1 MSNSSNYSYVPYQVM
16 DTDSTFR
23 TTLLRYVR
31 HWYWFLLTVGL
42 MLLAAYFYLQFK
54 QPTYL
59 SQSSLLIKDEKKGLD
74 SDNILK
80 DLEIFAP
87 KKIVEN
93 EIEVFKSHTL
103 MNQVVKELG
112 LDVTYFHDTPYGRR
126 ELFQQSP
133 IRLIVE
139 QPTNA
144 LYQDK
149 PFRIEFIDNNSI
161 KLADKLYPLNTSVQ
175 TPMGR
180 LRFFPRQTVSAST
193 ESLLIQVAPRNQTAN
208 NYLRVMKAEPTS
220 KASTVIML
228 SIETG
233 VPDKGEAILN
243 RLIDLYT
250 KASVLDKNRVASN
263 TLNFIDDRLQLVSG
277 ELQTVEK
284 GVENYKSA
292 EGITDLGLQ
301 AKGFLESAQQNDTE
315 LSQVNI
321 QLQALNDIQKYV
333 YSQPEHRSG
342 TPATL
347 GLSDPTLLGLFETF
361 TKLEAQR
368 DQLMRTTSE
377 KNPLLQT
384 VNSQLHTI
392 KSNISENIGTMREIL
407 SGTRQQFLA
416 NNRKIE
422 NVIRTIPAKE
432 RILLNITRQQ
442 AIKNDLYT
450 YLLRKREETAV
461 SYASAISDSRII
473 DAALTD
479 EKPVKPNKSLI
490 FLLFGLAGLVLPAAF
505 LAIYDMVNNRVMHRS
520 DVEDGTQVPIL
531 GEIVKKKQSEVL
543 VVANRSNTVIA
554 EQIRMLRT
562 NLNYLRSSQDSS
574 QVLLFTSSIEGEGKS
589 FISMNLGASLALV
602 GLRTVILEMDLR
614 KPRLRQSLNLPDGLG
629 LSNYLSGETTLAQIV
644 TPLSDKPNYFI
655 ITSGPL
661 PPNPS
666 EILSSPRLQQLIVEL
681 RRHFDYIL
689 IDAPPVGLVTDA
701 QLIAQHA
708 DATLYIIRH
717 DVTPKNCLKMLESL
731 YREKRFNKLNVI
743 LNAVQNDAS
752 SYYSYGGYKSDLYQA
767 KGAQKKKTF
776 LSRFNPN

>member
-1 MSNSSNYSYVPYQVM
+1 MSTSSNFSYVPYQVM
-16 DTDSTFR
+16 DADSNFR
-23 TTLLRYVR
+23 TTLLRYAR
-31 HWYWFLLTVGL
+31 NWYWFLLSLTL

-54 QPTYL
+54 QPIYL

-93 EIEVFKSHTL
+93 EIEVFRSHTL

-112 LDVTYFHDTPYGRR
+112 LDVTYFHETPYGLR
-126 ELFQQSP
+126 ELFQQAP
-133 IRLIVE
+133 IRLIIE
-139 QPTNA
+139 QPTSA

-149 PFRIEFIDNNSI
+149 PFTIQFIDSNSI
-161 KLADKLYPLNTSVQ
+161 KLDETLYSLNTSVQ

-180 LRFFPRQTVSAST
+180 LRFFARQAVSAST
-193 ESLLIQVAPRNQTAN
+193 EPLHIKVTPRSQTAN
-208 NYLRVMKAEPTS
+208 NFLRVLKAEPTS

-277 ELQTVEK
+277 ELQSVEK
-284 GVENYKSA
+284 GVEHYKSS

-315 LSQVNI
+315 LNQVNI

-333 YSQPEHRSG
+333 HSQPAHRSG

-368 DQLMRTTSE
+368 EQLMRTTSE
-377 KNPLLQT
+377 QNPLVQT
-384 VNSQLHTI
+384 VNSQLRTV
-392 KSNISENIGTMREIL
+392 KANITENIGTMREIL
-407 SGTRQQFLA
+407 TGTRQQFMA

-422 NVIRTIPAKE
+422 GVIRTIPAKE

-442 AIKNDLYT
+442 TIKNDLYT

-461 SYASAISDSRII
+461 SYASAISDSRVI

-479 EKPVKPNKSLI
+479 AKPVKPNKSL
-490 FLLFGLAGLVLPAAF
+490 FYLLFGLAGLVLPAVF
-505 LAIYDMVNNRVMHRS
+505 LGVYDLVNNRVMHRS
-520 DVEDGTQVPIL
+520 DVEEGTHVPIL
-531 GEIVKKKQSEVL
+531 GEIIKKKQSEAL
-543 VVANRSNTVIA
+543 IIANRSNTVIA

-562 NLNYLRSSQDSS
+562 NLNYLRSSQDGS
-574 QVLLFTSSIEGEGKS
+574 QVVLFTSSIEGEGKS
-589 FISMNLGASLALV
+589 FISLNLGASLALV
-602 GLRTVILEMDLR
+602 GMRTVILEMDLR
-614 KPRLRQSLNLPDGLG
+614 KPRLRHSLNMPEGPG
-629 LSNYLSGETTLAQIV
+629 LSDYLSGETNLAHLV
-644 TPLSDKPNYFI
+644 TPIPDKTNYFL

-666 EILSSPRLQQLIVEL
+666 ELLTGPRLQQLILDL
-681 RRHFDYIL
+681 RKHFDYIL
-689 IDAPPVGLVTDA
+689 IDAPQLV
-701 QLIAQHA
+701 
-708 DATLYIIRH
+708 
-717 DVTPKNCLKMLESL
+717 
-731 YREKRFNKLNVI
+731 
-743 LNAVQNDAS
+743 
-752 SYYSYGGYKSDLYQA
+752 
-767 KGAQKKKTF
+767 
-776 LSRFNPN
+776 

>member
-1 MSNSSNYSYVPYQVM
+1 MSNTSTYSYVPYQVM
-16 DTDSTFR
+16 DADSNFR
-23 TTLLRYVR
+23 ATLLRYAR
-31 HWYWFLLTVGL
+31 HWYWFLLTSGL
-42 MLLAAYFYLQFK
+42 MLVAAYFFLQFK
-54 QPTYL
+54 QPIYL

-103 MNQVVKELG
+103 MNQVVRELG
-112 LDVTYFHDTPYGRR
+112 LDVTYYHDTPYGRR
-126 ELFQQSP
+126 EIFQQAP
-133 IRLIVE
+133 IRLIIE
-139 QPTNA
+139 QPTSA
-144 LYQDK
+144 LYQKK
-149 PFRIEFIDNNSI
+149 PFTVQFIDANSI
-161 KLADKLYPLNTSVQ
+161 KVDGKLYFLNTSIQ

-180 LRFFPRQTVSAST
+180 LRFFPRQAVSAT
-193 ESLLIQVAPRNQTAN
+193 TKPLLIQVSPRNQTAN
-208 NYLRVMKAEPTS
+208 NFLRVLKAEPTS

-284 GVENYKSA
+284 GVENYKSS
-292 EGITDLGLQ
+292 EGITDLGIQ

-315 LSQVNI
+315 LNQVTI
-321 QLQALNDIQKYV
+321 QLNALDDIQQYV
-333 YSQPEHRSG
+333 NSQPSNRSG
-342 TPATL
+342 TPATI
-347 GLSDPTLLGLFETF
+347 GLNDPTLLGLVEMFM
-361 TKLEAQR
+361 KLEAQR
-368 DQLMRTTSE
+368 DQLLRTTSE
-377 KNPLLQT
+377 QNPLLQT
-384 VNSQLHTI
+384 VTSQLRTV

-407 SGTRQQFLA
+407 SGTRQQYLA

-422 NVIRTIPAKE
+422 SVIKTIPAKE

-461 SYASAISDSRII
+461 SYASAISDSRVI

-479 EKPVKPNKSLI
+479 EKPIKPNQPL
-490 FLLFGLAGLVLPAAF
+490 FYLLFALAGLALPAVF
-505 LAIYDMVNNRVMHRS
+505 LAVYDLANNRVMHRS
-520 DVEDGTQVPIL
+520 DVEEGTHVPIL
-531 GEIVKKKQSEVL
+531 GEIIKKKQTEAV

-562 NLNYLRSSQDSS
+562 NLNYLRSNQDSS

-589 FISMNLGASLALV
+589 FISLNLGASLALV
-602 GLRTVILEMDLR
+602 GMRTVILEMDLR
-614 KPRLRQSLNLPDGLG
+614 KPRLRQQLNLPDAPG
-629 LSNYLSGETTLAQIV
+629 LSEYLSGETTLAQV
-644 TPLSDKPNYFI
+644 VSALPDKPNYFI
-655 ITSGPL
+655 ITSGAL

-666 EILSSPRLQQLIVEL
+666 EILAGARLQQLILEL
-681 RRHFDYIL
+681 RKHFDYIL

-701 QLIAQHA
+701 QLIANHA
-708 DATLYIIRH
+708 DATLYIVRH

-752 SYYSYGGYKSDLYQA
+752 SYYSYGSYKSKLYQDKKA
-767 KGAQKKKTF
+767 LKKKTF
-776 LSRFNPN
+776 LSRFNLN